1 MEKLLEVKDLHTSFF
16 TPAGE
21 VKAVN
26 GVSFSLEKGKV
37 LGIVGESGSGK
48 SVTAYSILQILA
60 NPGKIVGGSILLEGE
75 ELENILTLT
84 DENGNETEFEYL
96 DSVDYQGKE
105 YIVLIPNDEDATEIV
120 ILEVQPVDEELE
132 NYIAVEDEA
141 ILEAVYAIFK
151 DRFKDILEFGD

>member
-1 MEKLLEVKDLHTSFF
+1 MSNEE
-16 TPAGE
+16 
-21 VKAVN
+21 
-26 GVSFSLEKGKV
+26 
-37 LGIVGESGSGK
+37 
-48 SVTAYSILQILA
+48 
-60 NPGKIVGGSILLEGE
+60 ILLDGE

-151 DRFKDILEFGD
+151 DRFKDIMNFGD